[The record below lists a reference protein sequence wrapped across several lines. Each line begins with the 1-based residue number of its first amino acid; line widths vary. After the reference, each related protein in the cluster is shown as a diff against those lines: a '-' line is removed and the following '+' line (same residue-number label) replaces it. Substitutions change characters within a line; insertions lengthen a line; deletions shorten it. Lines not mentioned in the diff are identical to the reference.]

1 MAGGSETARLKPLMR
16 SASDAI
22 HSDPEILGGTTVFRG
37 TRVPVRILFEFVAA
51 GDSLDKF
58 IDAYPSVT
66 REQASSVLEA
76 AGDLLVDRADPSR

>member
-1 MAGGSETARLKPLMR
+1 MSNLDA
-16 SASDAI
+16 AI
-22 HSDPEILGGTTVFRG
+22 HSDPEILNGTSVFRG

-58 IDAYPSVT
+58 LDAYPSVT

-76 AGDLLVDRADPSR
+76 AGDLVVGGAHTP